1 MPADHGGIWPTVEA
15 AVLPGVSLVTTS
27 EWEQRCPA
35 LTRAGGLYYSTHAR
49 IPRLHTSVT
58 LRPVARKLSFAAA
71 ALALAAVVTIGL
83 LSAKKSDGTRS
94 DGKGPSLAQAKKR
107 LAGAPAPLAAL
118 HAQSSEL
125 LGGGKTAFAARLRE
139 LRGYPVVVNKWGS
152 WCSPCRAE
160 FPALQR
166 ESVRQGKRVAFLGVD
181 GQDNDK
187 NAREFLAKY
196 PVAYPSYVDGD
207 LSIAKSFG
215 AVQGFPSTVFYDRK
229 GKIAYIKQGSYPNES
244 ALARD
249 IRRYAR

>member
-1 MPADHGGIWPTVEA
+1 M
-15 AVLPGVSLVTTS
+15 PGVSLVTTS

-35 LTRAGGLYYSTHAR
+35 LTRAGGFYYSTHAR

-58 LRPVARKLSFAAA
+58 LRLVARKLSFAAA

-94 DGKGPSLAQAKKR
+94 GGDEPGPSLAQAKKR

-125 LGGGKTAFAARLRE
+125 LGGGKDAFAARLRA

-181 GQDNDK
+181 GQDNDV
-187 NAREFLAKY
+187 NAREFLDKY